1 VGFKSIDT
9 LRAICSYCPA
19 GLVRRRPTH
28 AVKAQG
34 DALIPMLNPIYR
46 AMPQSAGDVLVTRP
60 RVGSLALFV
69 GGNGS
74 TNSLRPDAP
83 AEGSTG

>member
-1 VGFKSIDT
+1 
-9 LRAICSYCPA
+9 
-19 GLVRRRPTH
+19 
-28 AVKAQG
+28 
-34 DALIPMLNPIYR
+34 MLNPIYR